1 MSVVSLREAL
11 NQAMDEEMA
20 RDERVFLM
28 GEEVARYNGAYKVSQ
43 GLMAKYGERRIVD
56 TPIAEAGF
64 TGLGIGAA
72 MAGLRPIVE
81 FMTWN
86 FSLVAYDQIANNAAK
101 MYSMS
106 GGHFHVPIVF
116 RGPGG
121 AAHGLAA
128 THSQAL
134 ESIYAHIAGLKVVMP
149 STCKDAK
156 GLLKSAIRDDNPIIF
171 IESEVMYGDKGEIPD
186 EEYTIPIGV
195 GEIKKQG
202 ADVTLVS
209 WSKVLARVVG
219 KAVEKIEEE
228 MGISIEVID
237 PRTIKP
243 MDYDLIVASVQKTNR
258 LVIVEE
264 GWPFAGVGAQISHE
278 ITSRAFDYLDAPV
291 ERVTQEDVPLPY
303 AKSLEHASLP
313 SAEKIRK
320 AIQKV
325 LYKNGQE

>member
-1 MSVVSLREAL
+1 MPIVSLREAL

-28 GEEVARYNGAYKVSQ
+28 GEEVAEYNGAYKVSQ
-43 GLMAKYGERRIVD
+43 GLLAKWGAMRVLD

-64 TGLGIGAA
+64 AGLGIGAA
-72 MAGLRPIVE
+72 MTGLRPIVE

-86 FSLVAYDQIANNAAK
+86 FSLVAFDQIVNHAAK
-101 MYSMS
+101 MLSMS

-121 AAHGLAA
+121 AAHGLGA

-134 ESIYAHIAGLKVVMP
+134 EAIYAHFPGLKVVMP

-156 GLLKSAIRDDNPIIF
+156 GLLKSAIRDDNPIVF
-171 IESEVMYGDKGEIPD
+171 IESEVMYGDKGEIP
-186 EEYTIPIGV
+186 EGEYTIPLGIGEV
-195 GEIKKQG
+195 KKKG
-202 ADVTLVS
+202 TDVTIVS
-209 WSKVLARVVG
+209 WSKILAHVVW
-219 KAVEKIEEE
+219 KAVEALEKDL
-228 MGISIEVID
+228 GVSIEIID

-243 MDYDLIVASVQKTNR
+243 MDYELIVGSVKKTNR
-258 LVIVEE
+258 LVVVEE

-278 ITSRAFDYLDAPV
+278 VTSRAFDYLDAPV

-303 AKSLEHASLP
+303 AHILELHSLP
-313 SAEKIRK
+313 SIDKITRAVK
-320 AIQKV
+320 RA
-325 LYKNGQE
+325 LYID

>member
-1 MSVVSLREAL
+1 MPTVSLREAL
-11 NQAMDEEMA
+11 RQAIDEEMA

-28 GEEVARYNGAYKVSQ
+28 GEEVAHYQGAYKVSQ
-43 GLMAKYGERRIVD
+43 GLLQKYGDRRIID

-64 TGLGIGAA
+64 AGIGIGAA
-72 MAGLRPIVE
+72 MVGLRPIVE

-121 AAHGLAA
+121 AAHNLAA

-134 ESIYAHIAGLKVVMP
+134 ETIYAHIPGLKVVMP
-149 STCKDAK
+149 SNCEDAK
-156 GLLKSAIRDDNPIIF
+156 GLLKTSIRDENPVIF
-171 IESEVMYGDKGEIPD
+171 IESEVMYGEKGEIP
-186 EEYTIPIGV
+186 EGEYTIPLGV
-195 GEIKKQG
+195 GKKIREG
-202 ADVTLVS
+202 KDITIVS
-209 WSKVLARVVG
+209 WSKVLAHVTT
-219 KAVEKIEEE
+219 KAADQLIQGGIDVEL
-228 MGISIEVID
+228 ID

-243 MDYDLIVASVQKTNR
+243 VDLDLIINSVKKTNR

-278 ITSRAFDYLDAPV
+278 VTNRAFDYLDAPI

-303 AKSLEHASLP
+303 AHNLEVASLP
-313 SAEKIRK
+313 NVEKVIRAAK
-320 AIQKV
+320 KV
-325 LYKNGQE
+325 LYAD

>member
-20 RDERVFLM
+20 RDDRVFLM

-43 GLMAKYGERRIVD
+43 GLMAKYGERRIID

-64 TGLGIGAA
+64 SGLGIGAA

-86 FSLVAYDQIANNAAK
+86 FSLVAYDQIVNNAAK
-101 MYSMS
+101 MHSMS

-134 ESIYAHIAGLKVVMP
+134 ESVYAHVAGLKVVMP

-156 GLLKSAIRDDNPIIF
+156 GLLKSAIRDDNPVIF

-195 GEIKKQG
+195 GEIKKHG

-209 WSKVLARVVG
+209 WSKILARVVL
-219 KAVEKIEEE
+219 KAVETIEEE

-264 GWPFAGVGAQISHE
+264 GWPFAGVGSQISHE

-303 AKSLEHASLP
+303 AKTLEHASLP
-313 SAEKIRK
+313 GADKIRK

>member
-1 MSVVSLREAL
+1 MPIVSLREAI
-11 NQAMDEEMA
+11 NQAIDEEMA

-28 GEEVARYNGAYKVSQ
+28 GEEVANYQGAYKVSQ
-43 GLMAKYGERRIVD
+43 GLLQKWGPKRIID

-64 TGLGIGAA
+64 AGLGVGAA
-72 MAGLRPIVE
+72 MAGLRPIIE

-86 FSLVAYDQIANNAAK
+86 FSLVAYDQLVNNAAK

-106 GGHFHVPIVF
+106 GGHFHVPIVY

-134 ESIYAHIAGLKVVMP
+134 EALYAHIPGLKVVMP

-156 GLLKSAIRDDNPIIF
+156 GLLKASIRDDNPVIF

-186 EEYTIPIGV
+186 GEYTIPLGV
-195 GEIKKQG
+195 GEVKKEG
-202 ADVTLVS
+202 KDVTIVS
-209 WSKVLARVVG
+209 WSKALAHVVW
-219 KAVEKIEEE
+219 KAVETLQEELK
-228 MGISIEVID
+228 ISIEVVD

-243 MDYDLIVASVQKTNR
+243 LDIDLIVNSVKKTNR

-278 ITSRAFDYLDAPV
+278 VSNRAFDDLDAPI

-303 AKSLEHASLP
+303 AHNLEILSLP
-313 SAEKIRK
+313 NVEKIRQAVK
-320 AIQKV
+320 KV
-325 LYKNGQE
+325 L

>member
-1 MSVVSLREAL
+1 MAVVSLREAL
-11 NQAMDEEMA
+11 NQAMEEEMT

-28 GEEVARYNGAYKVSQ
+28 GEEVAQYNGAYKVSQ
-43 GLMAKYGERRIVD
+43 GLLTKFGPKRIVD
-56 TPIAEAGF
+56 TPIAESGFAGI
-64 TGLGIGAA
+64 GIGAA

-86 FSLVAYDQIANNAAK
+86 FSLVAYDQIVNHAAK
-101 MYSMS
+101 MLSMS

-134 ESIYAHIAGLKVVMP
+134 EAIYAHFPGLKVVMP
-149 STCKDAK
+149 STCRDAK
-156 GLLKSAIRDDNPIIF
+156 GLLKTSIREDNPVIF

-186 EEYTIPIGV
+186 EEYTIPLGV
-195 GEIKKQG
+195 GEIKHEG
-202 ADVTLVS
+202 SDVTIVS
-209 WSKVLARVVG
+209 WSKLLAHVVLPSI
-219 KAVEKIEEE
+219 EKLEQEL
-228 MGISIEVID
+228 GISIEVID

-243 MDYDLIVASVQKTNR
+243 MDYELVVDSVKKTNR

-264 GWPFAGVGAQISHE
+264 GWPFAGVGGQISYE
-278 ITSRAFDYLDAPV
+278 LSKRAFDYLDAPI

-303 AKSLEHASLP
+303 AKVLEKASLP
-313 SAEKIRK
+313 NYEKIKR
-320 AIQKV
+320 ALEAV
-325 LYKNGQE
+325 LYKN